1 MTVQLAGNESGAESY
16 SAVASTARVGASVGR
31 AVTADERAMLDALMT
46 YVDTE
51 AADWTQVEP
60 GYRRLTLV
68 NDRDAGMRIVLVHYD
83 AGYQLSRLDEHA
95 DDEYL
100 YVVSG
105 TFVDQHQA
113 SGPGTFIHNRPGSSH
128 QPSSPDGCTFL
139 AVIARR

>member
-1 MTVQLAGNESGAESY
+1 MEPAWTGGVVVAREDLLVQ
-16 SAVASTARVGASVGR
+16 
-31 AVTADERAMLDALMT
+31 ALMT
-46 YVDTE
+46 YVDTGS
-51 AADWTQVEP
+51 AAWKEVEP

-68 NDRDAGMRIVLVHYD
+68 NDPDAGTRIVLVHYD

-95 DDEYL
+95 HDEYL

-105 TFVDQHQA
+105 TFVDQHRA

-139 AVIARR
+139 AVITKTPNPAPGSPAAGRTTAPAARPAT

>member
-1 MTVQLAGNESGAESY
+1 MT
-16 SAVASTARVGASVGR
+16 ASQ
-31 AVTADERAMLDALMT
+31 RAMVDALMS
-46 YVDTE
+46 YVDT
-51 AADWTQVEP
+51 ADAEWTEVEP
-60 GYRRLTLV
+60 GYRRLTLA
-68 NDRDAGMRIVLVHYD
+68 NDPDKGLRIVLIQYA

-95 DDEYL
+95 HDEYL

-139 AVIARR
+139 AVVAR